1 MQNLEENVINNV
13 VKISLNHLECLI
25 LPILLTTKFHLR
37 AFPLYKQTVSR
48 TALLK
53 IYMQF

>member
-37 AFPLYKQTVSR
+37 AFPLYKQT
-48 TALLK
+48 
-53 IYMQF
+53 F